1 MGFSFHSTLQE
12 EGNYR
17 QIIPLPL
24 PTTRILDI
32 TIHYNHLVNFSR
44 MGLSKMLALERLSL
58 NVYVYRVSQWDDLH
72 IIDEKQLKAL
82 SNAAMNC
89 PNLRYARITMGAK
102 GPASAAIADL
112 SRSWEIVRVRS
123 RLLSEP
129 HTVFKALDAEAD
141 KLLRTQSMWTSEEK
155 KVQYVKE
162 DLGELAYDKPVWI
175 ERARVG
181 TTEGGREQQ

>member
-12 EGNYR
+12 EGTYR
-17 QIIPLPL
+17 QSAALPL

-32 TIHYNHLVNFSR
+32 AIDYNHLINFSW
-44 MGLSKMLALERLSL
+44 MGLSKMAALERLSL

-72 IIDEKQLKAL
+72 IIGQKQLRAL
-82 SNAAMNC
+82 NNAAMTC

-123 RLLSEP
+123 RLLNEVHP
-129 HTVFKALDAEAD
+129 VFKALDAEAD
-141 KLLRTQSMWTSEEK
+141 KLLRTQSMWTSVEK

-162 DLGELAYDKPVWI
+162 DLGELAYDKPVWM
-175 ERARVG
+175 ERAWVG